1 MSELPAGSHTL
12 TLKDRKKLS
21 LTGVLEVSSFDEQ
34 MAALKT
40 PLGNLLVQ
48 GEGLQLKQLDPNG
61 GDVTVE
67 GRITAV
73 TYEEPRQA
81 GGWLARLFR

>member
-1 MSELPAGSHTL
+1 MIHHQLFP
-12 TLKDRKKLS
+12 
-21 LTGVLEVSSFDEQ
+21 
-34 MAALKT
+34 
-40 PLGNLLVQ
+40 
-48 GEGLQLKQLDPNG
+48 LKQLDPNG

>member
-12 TLKDRKKLS
+12 TMNDRKKLS

-34 MAALKT
+34 MAMLKT

-73 TYEEPRQA
+73 TYEEPRQT

>member
-1 MSELPAGSHTL
+1 MAEISDRAHTL
-12 TLKDRKKLS
+12 SLKDRKKLA

-34 MAALKT
+34 AAILKT

-48 GEGLQLKQLDPNG
+48 GEHLQLKQLDPNG

-67 GRITAV
+67 GEITGL
-73 TYEEPRQA
+73 TYEQPRQS
-81 GGWLARLFR
+81 GGWLARLFG